1 MPIES
6 KEEVEYCKL
15 LVNYTAEPGV
25 VIEKRNEC
33 LKQLKN
39 MPVSGFR
46 KGKAP
51 NDVLLSIYRKQVDSF
66 VIKELVAHAY
76 DDVLFETGI
85 TPIGYPNTSDIQ
97 LVGNTFS
104 CRMLFLKKPD
114 FELKQYKDL
123 EIPNP
128 HIQKTETELTEEL
141 LYQVRK
147 QFADVVPYGE
157 KDFAQSGD
165 KITMSY
171 ELRADGME
179 PIVND
184 GEIYVVGSNKL
195 TNDFDD
201 NLLGMVPDEE
211 REFDIMMNSFVMNTL
226 FRKEHVHGENCEH
239 EPTRT
244 HVKVKLHMG
253 MKSVPCSDNEELAK
267 KANYESYQ
275 KLREAA
281 TGSATS
287 RIQQNRSFMIG
298 NQIKIR
304 LVESHDFEVPSWLTL
319 MEAQNIAVQEG
330 IKWDEI
336 ANETREPYIKRAKE
350 RVKLSCIFDSIRK
363 TEPEAQMSD
372 EEVKEYLTRLFTM
385 QGQDAQKGFVEAER
399 TGKLLGMISAVR
411 DEITT
416 QWLVKNSK
424 VVE

>member
-15 LVNYTAEPGV
+15 LVNYVAEPK
-25 VIEKRNEC
+25 VIEEKRNEV
-33 LKQLKN
+33 LKQLRN

-51 NDVLLSIYRKQVDSF
+51 DEVLLSIYRKQVDNF

-76 DDVLFETGI
+76 DDILFETGI

-97 LVGNTFS
+97 FIGNAFS
-104 CRMLFLKKPD
+104 CRMLFLRKPD

-123 EIPNP
+123 EIPKP
-128 HIQKTETELTEEL
+128 HIQKTEVELAEEL
-141 LYQVRK
+141 LHQIRK
-147 QFADVVPYGE
+147 QYADVNPYGE
-157 KDFAQSGD
+157 KDFVQTGD

-179 PIVND
+179 PIAND

-211 REFDIMMNSFVMNTL
+211 REFDVMMNSFAMNTL
-226 FRKEHVHGENCEH
+226 LLKEHVHDENCEH
-239 EPTRT
+239 KLIRT
-244 HVKVKLHMG
+244 HVKVKLYMG

-275 KLREAA
+275 KLREAVA
-281 TGSATS
+281 GAATS
-287 RIQQNRSFMIG
+287 RIEQNRSFMTA
-298 NQIKIR
+298 NQIKMR
-304 LVESHDFEVPSWLTL
+304 LVELHDFDVPSWLML
-319 MEAQNIAVQEG
+319 MEAQNIAMQEG
-330 IKWDEI
+330 IKWDDITDEI
-336 ANETREPYIKRAKE
+336 RESYIKRSKE

-363 TEPEAQMSD
+363 AEPEAQMSD
-372 EEVKEYLTRLFTM
+372 EEVKNYLTRLFTM
-385 QGQDAQKGFVEAER
+385 QGQDAQKVFVEAER
-399 TGKLLGMISAVR
+399 SGRLLGMVAAVR
-411 DEITT
+411 DEVTT

-424 VVE
+424 IVE